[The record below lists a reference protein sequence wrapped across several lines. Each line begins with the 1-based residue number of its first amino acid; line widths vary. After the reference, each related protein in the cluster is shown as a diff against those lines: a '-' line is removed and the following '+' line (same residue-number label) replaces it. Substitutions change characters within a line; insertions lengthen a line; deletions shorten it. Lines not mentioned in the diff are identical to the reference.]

1 MFIGDLH
8 IHSKYARAC
17 SKDITLQR
25 LADNAKL
32 KGLSFLGTGDF
43 QHPKHYPDILNSLQE
58 DSNGILWTKETNP
71 FPFIWQT
78 EISLMYK
85 QDGKGRR
92 IHHTILSPNKGVTAQ
107 IIESLGKR
115 GRMDYDGRPIFGFS
129 SIELVEMMRSISE
142 DIEIIPAHCLTPY
155 FGIFGS
161 MSGFDSFE
169 DCFKEKSKYV
179 NAVETG
185 LSAAPPMLWRVSK
198 FDKLNLISSS
208 DPHSYHSYRLGR
220 EATLFDFKQIT
231 YQNIIKAIR
240 TGEGLSG
247 TIEVD
252 PNYGKYHFDGH
263 RVCGVSFS
271 PEESKKHN
279 NICPVCRQKLTIGV
293 QNRIE
298 QLADRPEGFVKNNA
312 KKFYSLLPLAELISV
327 ILKKGVSTK
336 TVLQEYN
343 KLISKFN
350 TELNVLM
357 DVSLEDLKLV
367 VNEKIAETVIK
378 IREGK
383 VRYKPGFDGNYGR
396 VILDD
401 KDENNLI
408 KEDHNFLKSIQKGL
422 DSFSH

>member
-169 DCFKEKSKYV
+169 DCFKEKS
-179 NAVETG
+179 N
-185 LSAAPPMLWRVSK
+185 
-198 FDKLNLISSS
+198 
-208 DPHSYHSYRLGR
+208 SYRLGR